1 MAELIMQEETS
12 VTAPGS
18 GKWKS
23 YFKADGLYI
32 MEDTGA
38 ESGPFVIAN
47 NAIINGGFSFA
58 QRQTPGTDTTITNET
73 YGPDRWR
80 CTRENADLQYSR
92 QDGTAETGIT
102 SRYFG
107 RFKKITNTGKFLIYQ
122 PLEFHNSVPLRG
134 KVVTFQV
141 KLKASAS
148 KTIKI
153 AVVELQSGGTADTLP
168 ASFVSVWG
176 ANTVNPTLGT
186 NLAIIGS
193 AASCSVTTS
202 WAGFF
207 VTATI
212 PTNSKNIMVAVWTDS
227 QFAANDTLS
236 VAEAG
241 LYTSG
246 FVSGWFPRP
255 YAQELALCQRY
266 YVKTFAVDTAPAQNA
281 GNNSAVRILAGK
293 AGALA
298 EYGEWRLPVPMRA
311 EFPTVVTYNPGAA
324 NAQAR
329 DVIVPADCSGTT
341 TFSYYNTVFV
351 NTTGNAST
359 AVGNVIYVHLSAEA
373 EL

>member
-47 NAIINGGFSFA
+47 NRLINGGFDFA
-58 QRQTPGTDTTITNET
+58 QRQVPGTDTTISNET

-102 SRYFG
+102 SQYFG

-122 PLEFHNSVPLRG
+122 PLEFGDSVPMRG
-134 KVVTFQV
+134 RLVTFQV
-141 KLKASAS
+141 KMKASAS
-148 KTIKI
+148 KTVKI
-153 AVVELQSGGTADTLP
+153 ALVELTSGGTADTLP
-168 ASFVSVWG
+168 ASFVSAWG

-186 NLAIIGS
+186 NLSVVGS

-202 WAGFF
+202 WASFW
-207 VTATI
+207 VTGTI
-212 PTNSKNIMVAVWTDS
+212 PTNSKNIMVAIWTDS

-236 VAEAG
+236 IAEAG

-246 FVSGWFPRP
+246 YVSSWFPRP
-255 YAQELALCQRY
+255 RGQEFLMCKRY
-266 YVKTFAVDTAPAQNA
+266 YWKSFSPDVAPAQNA
-281 GNNSAVRILAGK
+281 GTSGAIGFIAGK
-293 AGALA
+293 AGAA
-298 EYGEWRLPVPMRA
+298 SVFFSNRHD
-311 EFPTVVTYNPGAA
+311 VTMFKNPNVTAYNPSAA

-329 DVIVPADCSGTT
+329 DITAATDCSG
-341 TFSYYNTVFV
+341 STVASS
-351 NTTGNAST
+351 TDLYTIAATGNAGT
-359 AVGNVIYVHLSAEA
+359 AVGNEIRIHATFEA